1 MPALIRFLAAL
12 AIFVTP
18 TAAFANS
25 TAAARAVQ
33 QFTLDNGMLV
43 VVVPDHRTPV
53 VTHMLWY
60 RIGAADD
67 PYGKSGIAH
76 FLEHLMF
83 KGTAKHPGG
92 KFSQQI
98 AAVGGQENAFTSY
111 DYTGYFQRVSRENLG
126 SMMEFEAD
134 RMTGLVLGE
143 DVIAAERNVI
153 LEERNQRIDND
164 PSARLS
170 EQVQAAQYLNHPY
183 HRPTIGWRH
192 EMETLNREDALAFYR
207 RYYQPDNAFLIVAG
221 DVTADEVKALA
232 EKTYGK
238 IPKPATPIAARVRPQ
253 EPPQI
258 AERRLTFAD
267 LRVTQPSLQRSY
279 LVPSLTNAKENEG
292 DALEM
297 LAYVLGSGSNSRLY
311 RALVIEKRLATTAG
325 AWYQGT
331 SLDPTRFGVYGT
343 PAAGV
348 PLEKLETAIDAEI
361 ETMLDNGPSAEEL
374 ERAKSRLIA
383 DTVYAQDNQS
393 QLARM
398 YGAALATGST
408 VRAVLERPDRLRAV
422 TPEQVRDVA
431 RRYLDKR
438 RSVTGYL
445 VKDGAAREE
454 KKS

>member
-1 MPALIRFLAAL
+1 
-12 AIFVTP
+12 
-18 TAAFANS
+18 
-25 TAAARAVQ
+25 
-33 QFTLDNGMLV
+33 MLV
-43 VVVPDHRTPV
+43 VVVSDHRTPV

-92 KFSQQI
+92 RFSQQI

-143 DVIAAERNVI
+143 DVIAAERDVI

-192 EMETLNREDALAFYR
+192 EMETLNREDALAFYK

-221 DVTADEVKALA
+221 DVTADEVKALVG
-232 EKTYGK
+232 KTYGK
-238 IPKPATPIAARVRPQ
+238 IPRAATAVGPRVRPQ

-279 LVPSLTNAKENEG
+279 LVPSLTTAPNEG

-297 LAYVLGSGSNSRLY
+297 LAYVLGGGSNSRLY

-325 AWYQGT
+325 SWYQGT
-331 SLDPTRFGVYGT
+331 SLDPTRLGIYGT

-361 ETMLDNGPSAEEL
+361 ETLLDNGPTTQEL

-383 DTVYAQDNQS
+383 DTIYAQDNQS
-393 QLARM
+393 QLVRM

-422 TPEQVRDVA
+422 TAEQVRDVA

>member
-1 MPALIRFLAAL
+1 LPALIRLLAVL
-12 AIFVTP
+12 AFCAMP
-18 TAAFANS
+18 AGAFASS
-25 TAAARAVQ
+25 TNAARAVQ

-43 VVVPDHRTPV
+43 VVVSDHRTPV

-143 DVIAAERNVI
+143 DVIAAERDVI

-192 EMETLNREDALAFYR
+192 EMETLNREDALSFYR

-232 EKTYGK
+232 EKTYGRIAK
-238 IPKPATPIAARVRPQ
+238 AATPVTPRVRPQ

-267 LRVTQPSLQRSY
+267 LRVTQPNLQRSY
-279 LVPSLTNAKENEG
+279 FVPSLTTAKENEG

-297 LAYVLGSGSNSRLY
+297 LAYVLGGGSNSRLY

-325 AWYQGT
+325 SWYSGT
-331 SLDPTRFGVYGT
+331 SLDPTRFGIYGT

-348 PLEKLETAIDAEI
+348 PLEKLEAAIDAEI
-361 ETMLDNGPSAEEL
+361 ETMLDNGPTAEEL
-374 ERAKSRLIA
+374 DRAKSRLIA
-383 DTVYAQDNQS
+383 DNIYAQDNQS

-422 TPEQVRDVA
+422 TAEQVREVA

>member
-1 MPALIRFLAAL
+1 
-12 AIFVTP
+12 
-18 TAAFANS
+18 
-25 TAAARAVQ
+25 
-33 QFTLDNGMLV
+33 MLV
-43 VVVPDHRTPV
+43 VVVSDHRTPV

-92 KFSQQI
+92 RFSQQI

-143 DVIAAERNVI
+143 DVIAAERDVI
-153 LEERNQRIDND
+153 LEERNQRIDNE

-192 EMETLNREDALAFYR
+192 EMETLNREDALSFYR

-221 DVTADEVKALA
+221 DVTADEVKALVA
-232 EKTYGK
+232 KTYGK
-238 IPKPATPIAARVRPQ
+238 IPRAATAVGPRVRPQ

-279 LVPSLTNAKENEG
+279 LVPSLTTAQNNEG

-297 LAYVLGSGSNSRLY
+297 LAYVLGGGSNSRLY

-325 AWYQGT
+325 SWYQGT
-331 SLDPTRFGVYGT
+331 SLDPTRMGIYGT

-348 PLEKLETAIDAEI
+348 PLEKLEAAIDAEI
-361 ETMLDNGPSAEEL
+361 ETLLDSGPTTQEL

-383 DTVYAQDNQS
+383 DTIYAQDNQS
-393 QLARM
+393 QLVRM

-422 TPEQVRDVA
+422 TAEQVRDVA